1 MPEIRRSAEDA
12 LGGYGLQNVEENLGT
27 ERPSRRLTHPVMW
40 AVMLCIFGV
49 AGILLIVFARSRGGV
64 RPLSGS
70 DVLEVPPVGG
80 VVAANLADGRPV
92 FVLHHEDGTVGVV
105 DAFSTHVPYGIG
117 KLIGWCPS
125 SRTFDDPFHGAKWDE
140 YGDYVL
146 GPAPIGLVTYHF
158 SLIPGD
164 NDQVHVDGP
173 IPSHPRGF
181 LTQPFQP
188 AGPFCQS
195 TSGMVLP
202 DVLRN
207 ASSVPA
213 DVITAHPGEWM
224 AVRATLL
231 AMAGQPARLCGA
243 VANRACVDAAAVSG
257 VDVTGLVSTLR
268 GPATILTI
276 EGPWIAQVR
285 AGALV
290 HVTRVPGAS

>member
-1 MPEIRRSAEDA
+1 
-12 LGGYGLQNVEENLGT
+12 
-27 ERPSRRLTHPVMW
+27 
-40 AVMLCIFGV
+40 ML
-49 AGILLIVFARSRGGV
+49 
-64 RPLSGS
+64 
-70 DVLEVPPVGG
+70 
-80 VVAANLADGRPV
+80 VVAAVLVAGLAAWWGVGRPSQDRSVVAARWQAPGPGDAVAGFLDDGTPVLAVAHSDGRVTAVEAISP
-92 FVLHHEDGTVGVV
+92 HR
-105 DAFSTHVPYGIG
+105 PWGIRS
-117 KLIGWCPS
+117 LLGWCPS
-125 SRTFDDPFHGAKWDE
+125 SRTFDDPFHGSKFDE

-202 DVLRN
+202 EVLRN

-213 DVITAHPGEWM
+213 DVITAPPGEWM
-224 AVRATLL
+224 AVQATLL